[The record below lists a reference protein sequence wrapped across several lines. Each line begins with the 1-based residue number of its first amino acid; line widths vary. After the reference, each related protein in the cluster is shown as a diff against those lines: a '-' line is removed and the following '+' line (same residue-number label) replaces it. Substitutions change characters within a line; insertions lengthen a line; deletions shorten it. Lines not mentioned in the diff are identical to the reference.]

1 MSAWCWIAYTISAT
15 IAGFVA
21 CAINALVFTSEREPI
36 SYITILLL
44 TIYVSEVKLIQII
57 DKVNCGITIT
67 NSYQGVNVKSQIITK
82 TIMSVA
88 TKDNIKQ

>member
-1 MSAWCWIAYTISAT
+1 M
-15 IAGFVA
+15 
-21 CAINALVFTSEREPI
+21 LL
-36 SYITILLL
+36 ITILLL
-44 TIYVSEVKLIQII
+44 AIYVSEVKPIQII
-57 DKVNCGITIT
+57 DKVNCGLTIT

>member
-1 MSAWCWIAYTISAT
+1 MQLTRLFLHLKENQYLI
-15 IAGFVA
+15 
-21 CAINALVFTSEREPI
+21 CAPL
-36 SYITILLL
+36 ITILLL